1 MIALKLL
8 DFLYIAQDKMKV
20 DNYQTFSNERIGEVH
35 VGICFAGSMSA
46 SGTVG
51 GTDVGSAAAATT
63 RTFRPCIFLA
73 KI

>member
-1 MIALKLL
+1 M
-8 DFLYIAQDKMKV
+8 YIAQEKMKV
-20 DNYQTFSNERIGEVH
+20 DDYQTFSKERIGEVH

-63 RTFRPCIFLA
+63 RTFRPCTFLA